1 MKNRPELDRLMD
13 QLRPGD
19 IIVVTKIDR
28 LGRDLHQMLD
38 LVAAIDACK
47 ADIVS
52 LAEAEI
58 DTTSAAGKL
67 VFAVFAVAAQF
78 ERDRIR
84 ERTKEGLARAKA
96 KYTRLGRPKTLT
108 DKDVRNLRSMREQ
121 SWFYSELAAI
131 FSVSRSTAR
140 KYYGN
145 LKTWFNVRG
154 S

>member
-38 LVAAIDACK
+38 LVASINACK
-47 ADIVS
+47 AEIVS

-58 DTTSAAGKL
+58 DTTSTAGKL

-84 ERTKEGLARAKA
+84 ERTKEGLASAKA
-96 KYTRLGRPKTLT
+96 KDTRLGRVKKTN
-108 DKDVRNLRSMREQ
+108 R
-121 SWFYSELAAI
+121 
-131 FSVSRSTAR
+131 
-140 KYYGN
+140 
-145 LKTWFNVRG
+145 
-154 S
+154 